1 MFFNCRMFLMSYMW
15 ICNALVY
22 YAFSYNIGDFGG
34 NFYITFMLSGLVEL
48 PSQLLCALFLK
59 FIGRRPL
66 FIIFMVLT
74 TISCLSIIFVE
85 SDWLKVSLALTG
97 KFGVTSSWNV
107 ISIHA
112 PEMFPTV
119 LRNTAMGSLSVVGRI
134 GSMSSPFM
142 RNLVII
148 ELY

>member
-1 MFFNCRMFLMSYMW
+1 MSYMW

-22 YAFSYNIGDFGG
+22 YTFSYNIGDFGG

-97 KFGVTSSWNV
+97 KFGVTSSWN
-107 ISIHA
+107 ILSIYA
-112 PEMFPTV
+112 PEMYPTV
-119 LRNTAMGSLSVVGRI
+119 LRHIGLGSNSVVGRI
-134 GSMSSPFM
+134 GSTSAPFM
-142 RNLVII
+142 RNLVI
-148 ELY
+148 YKFYKYVNN